1 MAGLGYLPDT
11 VFTRSVIVN
20 MPGILALIAEFG
32 ESARWMAS
40 PRLRTEARSSVASVS
55 LLDEKAKEI
64 RTLRELGDTVS
75 AIIKRTGFSKAS
87 VYRALAI

>member
-32 ESARWMAS
+32 ESARWTAS

-55 LLDEKAKEI
+55 LLT
-64 RTLRELGDTVS
+64 RRQ
-75 AIIKRTGFSKAS
+75 KR
-87 VYRALAI
+87 